1 MATFLFFLIFFFF
14 FSKCIRLF
22 HLVCFLKKNAGDR
35 RKYSVLLS
43 IIYTRQHTPD
53 TSTSMAL
60 HIYNVTMQEFQPSF
74 FICCL
79 KKNYAHRK
87 NWLWTALCGENPL
100 NIIFPSL
107 YFYNHF
113 FLLLEKGNLHTR
125 DSQQAVK
132 RYRFFHLVSGCLGF
146 ALDGTMC
153 SVHGDIKS

>member
-14 FSKCIRLF
+14 SQN
-22 HLVCFLKKNAGDR
+22 VSGCFTLCVSWKKTTGDR

-43 IIYTRQHTPD
+43 IVYTRQHTPD

-79 KKNYAHRK
+79 KKKYAHRK

-113 FLLLEKGNLHTR
+113 FYSWKKVTYTR

-153 SVHGDIKS
+153 GGARYMGT

>member
-1 MATFLFFLIFFFF
+1 MATFLFFLIFFF
-14 FSKCIRLF
+14 SLKMYQAVSPC
-22 HLVCFLKKNAGDR
+22 VFLEKKTTGDR

-43 IIYTRQHTPD
+43 IVYTRQHTPD

-79 KKNYAHRK
+79 KKICSSK

-113 FLLLEKGNLHTR
+113 FQSWKKVTYTR

-153 SVHGDIKS
+153 GGARYMGT